1 METAAGR
8 LGVAQKRLGTRKRV
22 TVFEPG
28 DRGLAG
34 THSLCEFNLRKARP
48 QARPEQ
54 FCGNLELRCESVIL
68 RLDPGVGEQA
78 GFQLLELDRHLIS
91 FARRSAISIS
101 ERG

>member
-34 THSLCEFNLRKARP
+34 THSLFANRIDRSWKRAHSRYIEPTGREPNQEF
-48 QARPEQ
+48 
-54 FCGNLELRCESVIL
+54 
-68 RLDPGVGEQA
+68 
-78 GFQLLELDRHLIS
+78 
-91 FARRSAISIS
+91 
-101 ERG
+101 